1 MMDILAEIKPKT
13 IQLADGKDYSL
24 PPINMTTL
32 ANLEETVGYGLN
44 QMQERM
50 QGKTISTM
58 RDILFALL
66 NVNYPDLTIE
76 QVGELVPMSRIKDV
90 VDIIGSVFEGV

>member
-1 MMDILAEIKPKT
+1 MDILAEIKPKT